1 MFLNLLNNNEKIAF
15 MELAYYAATANGIID
30 FFEKEMLDSYRK
42 ELGVEYIGEDF
53 MTKVREIDS
62 CLIQFKN
69 STAISK
75 KAVYVELLSVCLSD
89 KDFDISEQD
98 FMNRIKEELSL
109 DYSFTEKAFQWTERM
124 MEMGKEGTS
133 LICGEED

>member
-62 CLIQFKN
+62 CLIQFKD

-98 FMNRIKEELSL
+98 FMNRIKRELSL

-124 MEMGKEGTS
+124 MELGKEGTS

>member
-62 CLIQFKN
+62 CLIQFKD

-89 KDFDISEQD
+89 EDFDISEQD
-98 FMNRIKEELSL
+98 FMNRIKRELSL

-124 MEMGKEGTS
+124 MELGKEGTS